1 VIRGIK
7 IQLNREMNCSFPK
20 FSDFVKE
27 SFCLFYSMN
36 NTLWLDPL
44 VELIELSAA
53 QTIGRK
59 MNVRMELLKNGFAVD
74 NPKVCELKLIMYW

>member
-1 VIRGIK
+1 
-7 IQLNREMNCSFPK
+7 
-20 FSDFVKE
+20 
-27 SFCLFYSMN
+27 MN

-74 NPKVCELKLIMYW
+74 NPKVCELKFISLFKMNFYNSNHYK

>member
-1 VIRGIK
+1 
-7 IQLNREMNCSFPK
+7 
-20 FSDFVKE
+20 
-27 SFCLFYSMN
+27 MN

-59 MNVRMELLKNGFAVD
+59 MNVRMELLKNGLKFNKQD
-74 NPKVCELKLIMYW
+74 NMY

>member
-1 VIRGIK
+1 
-7 IQLNREMNCSFPK
+7 
-20 FSDFVKE
+20 
-27 SFCLFYSMN
+27 MN

-74 NPKVCELKLIMYW
+74 NPKVCELKFISLFN